1 MSERYVAERGS
12 GSHGT
17 AYNKLDYEVLDR
29 ERKPGNRIV
38 CRATRSDA
46 VEIAAA
52 LNRATEQ

>member
-17 AYNKLDYEVLDR
+17 AYNKLDHEVIDT

-38 CRATRSDA
+38 CRATGPDA
-46 VEIAAA
+46 RDIAAA
-52 LNRATEQ
+52 LNRGANS